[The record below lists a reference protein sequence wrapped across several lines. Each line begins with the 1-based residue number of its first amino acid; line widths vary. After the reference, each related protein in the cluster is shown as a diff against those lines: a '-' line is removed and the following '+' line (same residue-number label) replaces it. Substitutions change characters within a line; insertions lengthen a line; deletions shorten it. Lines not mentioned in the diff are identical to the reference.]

1 MNTVRNAL
9 GVTHHMNRIARSFFV
24 PLAGLALIGAT
35 ACSSRVETPDA
46 TRAVDEVKQANTAV
60 STTASSSNS
69 GGGGG
74 STQTAPPVAA
84 TGSGLSVADLV
95 KLAEPSVVRVQ
106 TNSGVGTGWIVSE
119 TGDIIT
125 NFHVIEST
133 SGRVS
138 TNIKVTLSDG
148 AEVTASVVGTD
159 ARGDLALL
167 NINMTGL
174 KALKI
179 GDLNQVVV
187 GQDVVAI
194 GYALDLKR
202 GEGPSFSVTRGIVS
216 AKNRGIE
223 ESSTILGAIQT
234 DAAINHGNSGG
245 PLLNMAG
252 EVIGV
257 NTAIAPDPTSTTGAT
272 APGIGFAIGADTVK
286 AVYQELKE
294 SGKIERG
301 LFGIADFS
309 ALRPAQAKTLG
320 IPTEVSGVYLQAA
333 TSVAAGGPAAQ
344 GGLRVGDVVTKI
356 GDYVIRNESDLS
368 VAMIRQQPGDKVT
381 VEYYRDG
388 KLASTTVTLGTP
400 TS

>member
-1 MNTVRNAL
+1 
-9 GVTHHMNRIARSFFV
+9 MNRIARSLLV
-24 PLAGLALIGAT
+24 PMAGIALLGAT

-46 TRAVDEVKQANTAV
+46 PTTAADEVKQANTAV
-60 STTASSSNS
+60 ASTPATSSNS
-69 GGGGG
+69 SG
-74 STQTAPPVAA
+74 TQTAPPVAA
-84 TGSGLSVADLV
+84 TGPGLSVADLV
-95 KLAEPSVVRVQ
+95 KLAEPAVVRVQ
-106 TNSGVGTGWIVSE
+106 TNSGVGTGWIVSD

-125 NFHVIEST
+125 NFHVIES
-133 SGRVS
+133 SAGRIS

-148 AEVTASVVGTD
+148 AEVPASVVGAD

-174 KALKI
+174 TPLKI

-202 GEGPSFSVTRGIVS
+202 GEGPSFTVTRGIVS

-294 SGKIERG
+294 SGKVERG

-320 IPTEVSGVYLQAA
+320 LSPDVTGVYLQAA

-356 GDYVIRNESDLS
+356 GDYAIRNESDLS

-388 KLASTTVTLGTP
+388 KLATTTVTLGTP

>member
-1 MNTVRNAL
+1 
-9 GVTHHMNRIARSFFV
+9 MNRIARSLFV
-24 PLAGLALIGAT
+24 PLAGIALLGAT

-46 TRAVDEVKQANTAV
+46 PTSAADEVKQANTAV
-60 STTASSSNS
+60 ASTPAGSSSS
-69 GGGGG
+69 GG
-74 STQTAPPVAA
+74 TQTAPPVAA
-84 TGSGLSVADLV
+84 TGAGLSVADLV
-95 KLAEPSVVRVQ
+95 KLAEPAVVRVQ
-106 TNSGVGTGWIVSE
+106 TNSGVGTGWIVSD

-133 SGRVS
+133 SGRIS

-148 AEVTASVVGTD
+148 AEVSASVVGAD

-174 KALKI
+174 TPLKI

-202 GEGPSFSVTRGIVS
+202 GEGPSFTVTRGIVS

-294 SGKIERG
+294 SGKVERG

-320 IPTEVSGVYLQAA
+320 LAADVTGVYLQAA

-356 GDYVIRNESDLS
+356 GDYAIRNESDLS
-368 VAMIRQQPGDKVT
+368 VAMIRQQPGDQVT